1 MAEGAVNYLEMSDA
15 EFMALPESS
24 FTQPA
29 AEDDEAPAGAA
40 EDTQLPA
47 EPEDGEAEADQEAGA
62 SEANDEDDESPAE
75 GKEPDAP
82 GDKKPAEPEAKGDEP
97 SEPAGD
103 IDYKAAY
110 ERITGSFKAN
120 GKDMKVDNIDDAVR
134 LMQMGANYNRKMAA
148 LKPNLKLMKTLE
160 NAGITEEKLNH
171 LIDLDKKDPVA
182 IARLIKDAG
191 LDPLDIDLKVGD
203 NYKAAN
209 HSANETEMA
218 LDEVIGEIKDS
229 PHYNATLSLVA
240 TKWDADSKQAVVDSP
255 QLLKVINDHMASGV
269 YDLISTEMEKERVF
283 GRLSGMSDLNAY
295 KHVGDT
301 IQARGGFD
309 HLFQP
314 EQRQRTN
321 PPENPAPGKVAADE
335 ERKNKKRAAGS
346 PKAAPTADT
355 SVKDFN
361 PLAMSDEEFAKHYDS
376 KYK

>member
-1 MAEGAVNYLEMSDA
+1 MPKEAVNYLEMSDE

-24 FTQPA
+24 FTQAA
-29 AEDDEAPAGAA
+29 AEDEEAPSGAEESEGVEEQAPADGEDSEPESEA
-40 EDTQLPA
+40 EEEEGTEPETPA
-47 EPEDGEAEADQEAGA
+47 EQ
-62 SEANDEDDESPAE
+62 SEES
-75 GKEPDAP
+75 D
-82 GDKKPAEPEAKGDEP
+82 DKKSEQPEAKSE
-97 SEPAGD
+97 EPAPTEE

-120 GKDMKVDNIDDAVR
+120 GKEMKVDSIDDAVR

-191 LDPLDIDLKVGD
+191 LDPLDIDMKGVD
-203 NYKAAN
+203 SYKAAN

-218 LDEVIGEIKDS
+218 LDEVISEIKDS
-229 PHYNATLSLVA
+229 PHYNATLALVA
-240 TKWDADSKQAVVDSP
+240 TKWDANSKQAVVDSP

-295 KHVGDT
+295 KHVGDA

-321 PPENPAPGKVAADE
+321 PPVNTVPGKVAADE
-335 ERKNKKRAAGS
+335 ARKNKKRAAGS

-355 SVKDFN
+355 TVQDFN